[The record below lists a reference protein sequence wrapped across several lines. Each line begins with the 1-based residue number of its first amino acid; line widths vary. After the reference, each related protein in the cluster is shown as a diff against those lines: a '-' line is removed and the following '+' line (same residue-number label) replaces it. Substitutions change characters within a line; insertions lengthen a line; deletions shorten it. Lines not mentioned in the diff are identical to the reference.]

1 MSAALTDPRAFTL
14 TDDELDG
21 LAVLRVAGEL
31 DLFTGPELRRRAL
44 ERLDRSDGDDLVL
57 DLSDCPFVDS
67 AGCAALLG
75 VSRSV
80 RARGGRPIIVTTHPG
95 PAQVFATMGLADLMP
110 VVASLGDAAALPR

>member
-1 MSAALTDPRAFTL
+1 MSAALTHPLTFTL

-21 LAVLRVAGEL
+21 FAVVHVSGEL

-44 ERLDRSDGDDLVL
+44 EHLDRSAGRDLVL

-67 AGCAALLG
+67 AGCAALLRI
-75 VSRSV
+75 SRSV
-80 RARGGRPIIVTTHPG
+80 RARDGRLIIVNTHPG

-110 VVASLGDAAALPR
+110 VVGSLAEATALPR